1 MMINKKMNRKK
12 KKIIAH
18 DKKIEKKNKTLR
30 TQLTKIFYSKLKR
43 KISRKIFNINQQKFE
58 VFQEN

>member
-1 MMINKKMNRKK
+1 MT
-12 KKIIAH
+12 
-18 DKKIEKKNKTLR
+18 KKIEKMNKTLR